1 MAQRQSVTRP
11 TTHGIA
17 RNTATAEQ
25 ILMQGNVQ
33 EKASNIYP
41 LNLELAPGLTVT
53 SVQIRLLT
61 PEQIEQLRSAK
72 GHVLG
77 FMNIQI
83 GGRVWINDFTMWHST
98 RNGRTS
104 LLNPKQEGKDDR
116 WYNKAYFLTEDLN
129 RILEAARE
137 AFKAARL
144 AEETQAKSA

>member
-25 ILMQGNVQ
+25 ILMQDNVQ

-41 LNLELAPGLTVT
+41 LDLELAPGLTVT
-53 SVQIRLLT
+53 SVQIRLLK
-61 PEQIEQLRSAK
+61 PEQIEKLRSNK
-72 GHVLG
+72 GYVLG

-83 GGRVWINDFTMWHST
+83 AGRVWINDFTMWHST

-104 LLNPKQEGKDDR
+104 LLNPKQEGKDNK
-116 WYNKAYFLTEDLN
+116 WYYKAYFLSEDLN

-137 AFKAARL
+137 AYKAAHQV
-144 AEETQAKSA
+144 ETEAQSA